1 MKELDYVPLLKEQ
14 RDSVQAE
21 TPSGK
26 CSLLSCLA
34 LQVGGVQWEMLQLF
48 QSKALPTEYNRKQL
62 VTTSKYRNFS
72 CLCSEQMEI

>member
-48 QSKALPTEYNRKQL
+48 
-62 VTTSKYRNFS
+62 
-72 CLCSEQMEI
+72 